1 MPLRDRLARFASST
15 DGNFTTVFALASM
28 PMLLLGGIGIDYG
41 ANIAVR
47 QKAQNAVDSTVLTLA
62 KLSVSTTDQELQAKA
77 DVQVKALLAD
87 ARLTA
92 PVVTAK
98 RDGDTIRVAVAG
110 GTPTTLTNIAGFKQ
124 LPLNVSAT
132 ARRGSGNL
140 EVALVLDNTGSM
152 KGAKLA
158 NLKSAASDLVDSMFK
173 EVDPAKPNS
182 LKMAVV
188 PFSMTVNIGSAYAN
202 RTFMDV
208 DAKSSIHKE
217 IFAVKDSTANRFTL
231 FGKMKVAWGG
241 CVETRPAPYDVTE
254 SPPSAAT
261 PNSLYVPYFAP
272 DESDLDDKAVNDY
285 MSDYPS
291 TTSSRDKSSTDRVR
305 QGQTAKYS
313 SNKILPTASSTQSG
327 TGYHF
332 GPNSGCEIQP
342 LTRLTTSKSTIDD
355 AVSAMTVIGD
365 TNVAV
370 GLMWGWHVL
379 SPNVPFS
386 DGAPYTDAKTRK
398 YVVLMTDGQNQSAPS
413 SSDNASYYSGLGFI
427 WNNRIGTTSSNNA
440 TRTRYMDDR
449 TALLCENM
457 KAAGI
462 QIFTVRVE
470 VSEGTSDML
479 RDCATTPSMFYDVQN
494 SSALNEVF
502 ASIGSQ
508 INELRI
514 SK

>member
-1 MPLRDRLARFASST
+1 MPSLVELNRFHAAEG
-15 DGNFTTVFALASM
+15 GNFTTIFALAIV
-28 PMLLLGGIGIDYG
+28 PFLLVGGVGIDYG

-47 QKAQNAVDSTVLTLA
+47 QKAQNAVDATVLTLA
-62 KLSVSTTDQELQAKA
+62 KLSASTTDQELQSKA
-77 DVQVKALLAD
+77 DLQVKALLAD
-87 ARLTA
+87 ARVA
-92 PVVTAK
+92 NPVVTAK

-110 GTPTTLTNIAGFKQ
+110 GTPTSLTNIAGFKQ
-124 LPLNVSAT
+124 LPLNVAAT

-152 KGAKLA
+152 RGTKLA
-158 NLKSAASDLVDSMFK
+158 NLKSAASDLVDAMFK

-188 PFSMTVNIGSAYAN
+188 PFSMTVNVGAAYGN
-202 RTFMDV
+202 QSFMDT

-217 IFAVKDSTANRFTL
+217 IFATKDSTANRFSL
-231 FGKMKVAWGG
+231 FGKMKVAWAG

-254 SPPSAAT
+254 SPPNGAT
-261 PNSLYVPYFAP
+261 PNSLYVPYFSP

-305 QGQTAKYS
+305 QGQTAKYASNRIVPS
-313 SNKILPTASSTQSG
+313 SSSTQSG
-327 TGYHF
+327 TGYHY

-342 LTRLTTSKSTIDD
+342 LTRLTTSKPAIVD
-355 AVSAMTVIGD
+355 AVAAMTVLGD
-365 TNVAV
+365 TNVAS

-379 SPNVPFS
+379 SPNAPFS
-386 DGAPYTDAKTRK
+386 DGASYGDQKTRK
-398 YVVLMTDGQNQSAPS
+398 YVVLMTDGQNQSAPA
-413 SSDNASYYSGLGFI
+413 SSDNVSYYSGLGFI

-440 TRTRYMDDR
+440 TRTKFMDDR

-457 KAAGI
+457 KKAGI

-470 VSEGTSDML
+470 VDDGSSDML
-479 RDCATTPSMFYDVQN
+479 RNCATSPSMFYDVQN